1 MLSRRALL
9 RGAAGVGAAATVAG
23 ASGCADDSDAL
34 TFFFQAAPDE
44 AKVRMRIIEA
54 FARVRPDIPVRV
66 QMSGID
72 PQQQILTYCAGGKCP
87 DVLMQWESYS
97 RFAELGVLQDLNVML
112 DKDPEYAA
120 RLRADSIPQLYETF
134 RFENGQYALPEQWA
148 GVFLYYN
155 RTLFDAAGLPP
166 PPARWED
173 AWTFDEFLRTAQAL
187 TKRDA
192 AGTTTQWGFVDAWPV
207 PRWSGAIFGMNN
219 GAEWFTP
226 PIDPTRSNVDDDR
239 FVEGFQFYADLSVRH
254 RVAPLA
260 ADMLSVSAS
269 MSALDLFTQG
279 KVGMVLTGHWQ
290 YSGFA
295 AAEDL
300 DFDVTVLPVGP
311 RGQAA
316 KSDIGT
322 TGIGIAASS
331 AKKESAWEFVK
342 FATGPEGQRAVAASG
357 LFVPALRSA
366 LESPEFAAAHHG
378 IRNLKVLTGGPAHSH
393 HLPVSPRWPR
403 VDAAWQRATD
413 RVLRGA
419 APASSFRDGLAG
431 ELDRLLAGEAS

>member
-9 RGAAGVGAAATVAG
+9 RGAAVAG
-23 ASGCADDSDAL
+23 ASAAVPALGGCSDNPDAL

-44 AKVRMRIIEA
+44 AKVRMRIIEE
-54 FARVRPDIPVRV
+54 FAKVRPDIDIRV

-97 RFAELGVLQDLNVML
+97 RFAELGVLQDLTVML

-134 RFENGQYALPEQWA
+134 GFEGGQYALPEQWA
-148 GVFLYYN
+148 GIFVYYN
-155 RTLFDAAGLPP
+155 RTLFERAGIAP

-173 AWTFDEFLRTAQAL
+173 AWTFAEFLNTATAL
-187 TKRDA
+187 TERDA
-192 AGTTTQWGFVDAWPV
+192 SGHTTQWGFVDAWPV

-226 PIDPTRSNVDDDR
+226 PINPTRANIDDDR
-239 FVEGFQFYADLSVRH
+239 FIEGFQFYADLSVRH

-279 KVGMVLTGHWQ
+279 KAAMVLTGHWQ

-295 AAEDL
+295 AAPDL

-311 RGQAA
+311 HGRGA

-322 TGIGIAASS
+322 TGLGIAASS
-331 AKKESAWEFVK
+331 TKKELAWEFVK

-366 LESPEFAAAHHG
+366 LESPEFAAAHTG
-378 IRNLKVLTGGPAHSH
+378 IRNLEVLTGGPAHSH
-393 HLPVSPRWPR
+393 HLPVSPRWPQ

-413 RVLRGA
+413 RVLRGG
-419 APASSFRDGLAG
+419 APASWFKDGLAG
-431 ELDRLLAGEAS
+431 ELDRLLTGAVS